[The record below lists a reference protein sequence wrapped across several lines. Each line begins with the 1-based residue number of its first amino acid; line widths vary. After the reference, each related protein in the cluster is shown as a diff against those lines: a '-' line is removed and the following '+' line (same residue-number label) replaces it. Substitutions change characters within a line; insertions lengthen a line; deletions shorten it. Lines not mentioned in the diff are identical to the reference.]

1 MCKES
6 KNNALF
12 KKRTESLDVIE
23 KERERVISVD
33 HLRGIVL
40 IERGGRNVGCR

>member
-1 MCKES
+1 M
-6 KNNALF
+6 LL
-12 KKRTESLDVIE
+12 R
-23 KERERVISVD
+23 ERERVIGVD

>member
-12 KKRTESLDVIE
+12 KKRTDSL
-23 KERERVISVD
+23 ERERVISVD

-40 IERGGRNVGCR
+40 IERGGRNVVCR